1 MRTLMTGAV
10 AALSL
15 MGCSGGE
22 PSATMQ
28 RNGDLVTGTVSSA
41 FSDNELREN
50 AFGVLCLPEE
60 TVTDL
65 FITRN
70 EDGSA
75 RVSARCVG

>member
-1 MRTLMTGAV
+1 MRKVLSGAV
-10 AALSL
+10 IALSL
-15 MGCSGGE
+15 TGCSSVE
-22 PSATMQ
+22 PSATIQ

-41 FSDNELREN
+41 YSDDELKEN
-50 AFGVLCLPEE
+50 AFGVLCLPGE

-70 EDGSA
+70 EDRSA

>member
-1 MRTLMTGAV
+1 MRKLLSVAV
-10 AALSL
+10 IALSL
-15 MGCSGGE
+15 TGCSGGE
-22 PSATMQ
+22 PSATIQ

-41 FSDNELREN
+41 FSDDELEEN

-75 RVSARCVG
+75 RVSARCLG

>member
-1 MRTLMTGAV
+1 MRAIWTGPLAILV
-10 AALSL
+10 L

-28 RNGDLVTGTVSSA
+28 REGDLVTGTVSRS
-41 FSDNELREN
+41 FSDEELKEN

-65 FITRN
+65 FITRRD
-70 EDGSA
+70 DGSA